1 MVKMLARFAVI
12 AFVLFPLGANAEPVK
27 LKFAFFSSD
36 RALLYRA
43 AVKPFADGVNADG
56 LGTLEIDV
64 QFSGALGKD
73 PAQQVQLVLDGTADL
88 AFVVPGYTP
97 DRFKD
102 NGILELPG
110 MFRDIREATQVYTRL
125 IAANALAGYEDF
137 VVIGAF
143 TSEPQTIHSR
153 QAVASIRDLSGK
165 TIRVNN
171 AVEGTALEKLGM
183 LPVILPINQTS
194 DAMIAGKVDAA
205 AVPPAML
212 YEFGIGRAASHH
224 FLLRVSV
231 APLTLLM
238 NRTKFESL
246 PTSSQN
252 IIRKYSGE
260 WAASRFIE
268 VYDAGN
274 SQAEQKLNSD
284 ARRKVVVPSQA
295 NVETA
300 AEAFKTVTE
309 QWLAK
314 APRNRELLKTVE
326 MEIAK
331 LRATR

>member
-1 MVKMLARFAVI
+1 
-12 AFVLFPLGANAEPVK
+12 
-27 LKFAFFSSD
+27 
-36 RALLYRA
+36 
-43 AVKPFADGVNADG
+43 
-56 LGTLEIDV
+56 
-64 QFSGALGKD
+64 
-73 PAQQVQLVLDGTADL
+73 
-88 AFVVPGYTP
+88 
-97 DRFKD
+97 
-102 NGILELPG
+102 
-110 MFRDIREATQVYTRL
+110 
-125 IAANALAGYEDF
+125 
-137 VVIGAF
+137 
-143 TSEPQTIHSR
+143 
-153 QAVASIRDLSGK
+153 
-165 TIRVNN
+165 
-171 AVEGTALEKLGM
+171 
-183 LPVILPINQTS
+183 
-194 DAMIAGKVDAA
+194 
-205 AVPPAML
+205 
-212 YEFGIGRAASHH
+212 
-224 FLLRVSV
+224 V

-238 NRTKFESL
+238 NRKKFESL

-295 NVETA
+295 DVETA